1 MATHFLTPSPHHPIT
16 SPLLTPTAVSGY
28 LSSVMY
34 TFFLI
39 LLILDAVVLSAAV
52 LLQSG
57 SGGGLSAEF
66 GGASSTDAFVGNR
79 QAATLLTKASWWGG
93 GIFLGL
99 CFILSLMSMHTTAPR
114 SVFEN
119 QGAQEAP
126 APQPVAPLPLE
137 STAAPSAGA
146 PLPLGTSKAPQPA
159 KSTTPAR

>member
-1 MATHFLTPSPHHPIT
+1 
-16 SPLLTPTAVSGY
+16 
-28 LSSVMY
+28 MY

-39 LLILDAVVLSAAV
+39 LLILDAFVLAAAV

-57 SGGGLSAEF
+57 QGGGLAASF

-99 CFILSLMSMHTTAPR
+99 CFILSLLSMRSATPH

-119 QGAQEAP
+119 QPGQQA
-126 APQPVAPLPLE
+126 APLPLQGNGQAA
-137 STAAPSAGA
+137 SPTPAAAP
-146 PLPLGTSKAPQPA
+146 PLGNAKAPA